1 MKYRVIKRGEGAN
14 LVQFSPGGRW
24 LTANLDG
31 VGLAAL
37 DAETGALVQTFSILD
52 GLPRCLAISSD
63 GALVAVGVID
73 PNAVIICDAKTGQ
86 AGPGVPKVWADSLDF
101 SPDGRRLAVGA
112 HGGEVYIF
120 PMKADGG
127 ETVTFSGHPEGY
139 ARDVRTTK
147 FVPGGKVLLTAS
159 VNGTIRLWDVDKGEE
174 LVRVQVPQPNE
185 AAIEASGKWFVAA
198 CEDGVLRRFS
208 LPDAKPMDESRIAD
222 DGLCS
227 VAVSADGLFIACDGG
242 GRQGLCVLDAS
253 TMERR
258 FEGPGHVNSYL
269 SFHPTASNVLATACN
284 QFEEEDGGV
293 RVWSLPE

>member
-1 MKYRVIKRGEGAN
+1 MDYRVITRGEGAN
-14 LVQFSPGGRW
+14 LVQFSPDGRW
-24 LTANLDG
+24 LTAKLDG
-31 VGLAAL
+31 VGLAAF
-37 DAETGALVQTFSILD
+37 DAETGALLRTFSTLD
-52 GLPRCLAISSD
+52 GLPRCLGISSD
-63 GALVAVGVID
+63 GASVAVGLID
-73 PNAVIICDAKTGQ
+73 PDAVIICDAKTGQ

-101 SPDGRRLAVGA
+101 SQDGRTLAVGA

-120 PMKADGG
+120 PIKTDGG
-127 ETVTFSGHPEGY
+127 ETVTFGGHPKGY

-147 FVPGGKVLLTAS
+147 FVPGGKVLLSAS

-174 LVRVQVPQPNE
+174 LACVQVPQPNE
-185 AAIEASGKWFVAA
+185 TAIAPSGEWFVAA

-208 LPDAKPMDESRIAD
+208 LPDAKTMDESRIAD

-227 VAVSADGLFIACDGG
+227 VSVSADGRFIACDGG

-258 FEGPGHVNSYL
+258 FEAPGHVNSYL
-269 SFHPTASNVLATACN
+269 SFHPHASNVLATACN

-293 RVWSLPE
+293 RIWSLPG